1 LCGHG
6 TTGCNTLKSETLSH
20 RVTTDSSDTD
30 SDGALSF
37 TEMLRAAAVAG
48 GGPLVVLFV
57 VAQLVLIVIGVFFYS
72 RARLAVQTEID
83 RKMRAASNQHKLKDL
98 G

>member
-1 LCGHG
+1 MHG
-6 TTGCNTLKSETLSH
+6 PTCIFWADLTAFSLKM
-20 RVTTDSSDTD
+20 
-30 SDGALSF
+30 SF
-37 TEMLRAAAVAG
+37 AEMLRVAAVAG

-57 VAQLVLIVIGVFFYS
+57 MAQLVLIVIGVFFYS